1 MKKLLIGLVV
11 VLTMVASSVVAAE
24 IKVAYVDLQK
34 ALVVCEAGKT
44 AKDKMAKRVKEF
56 QATAQK
62 RQENL
67 KNLNEEL
74 EKKKMML
81 SADARA
87 EKERD
92 YQQQTKDFQRFI
104 KDAQEELQREE
115 ARLGREIL
123 EGLAKVI
130 KEMGDKE
137 GYTLVL
143 EKSNGGL
150 LYADESIELTDKVIA
165 AYNKAYKAGKGK

>member
-1 MKKLLIGLVV
+1 MKRLWIGLVV
-11 VLTMVASSVVAAE
+11 VLMMVAAPVVAAE
-24 IKVAYVDLQK
+24 VKVAYVDLQK
-34 ALVVCEAGKT
+34 AMVVCDAGKA
-44 AKDKMAKRVKEF
+44 AKGKMGKRVKEF

-62 RQENL
+62 RQDKL
-67 KNLNEEL
+67 KTLNEEL

-115 ARLGREIL
+115 GRLGREIL
-123 EGLAKVI
+123 EGLGNVI
-130 KEMGDKE
+130 KELGDKE

-150 LYADESIELTDKVIA
+150 LYADESIDVTDEVIA

>member
-1 MKKLLIGLVV
+1 MKKLWIGLVV
-11 VLTMVASSVVAAE
+11 ILMMVATSVVAAE
-24 IKVAYVDLQK
+24 VKVAYVDLQK
-34 ALVVCEAGKT
+34 ALVVCDAGKA
-44 AKDKMAKRVKEF
+44 AKGTMGKRVKEF

-67 KNLNEEL
+67 KTLNEEL

-87 EKERD
+87 EKEQD

-115 ARLGREIL
+115 GRLGREIL
-123 EGLAKVI
+123 EGLGKVI
-130 KEMGDKE
+130 KELGDKE

-150 LYADESIELTDKVIA
+150 LYADESIDLTDKVIA

>member
-1 MKKLLIGLVV
+1 MKRLWIGLVV
-11 VLTMVASSVVAAE
+11 MLMMVATPVVAAE
-24 IKVAYVDLQK
+24 VKVAYVDLQK
-34 ALVVCEAGKT
+34 ALVVSDAGKA
-44 AKDKMAKRVKEF
+44 AKTTMGKRVKEF
-56 QATAQK
+56 QATAQQ
-62 RQENL
+62 RQQTL

-74 EKKKMML
+74 EKKKLML

-92 YQQQTKDFQRFI
+92 YQQQSKDFQRFI

-115 ARLGREIL
+115 GRLGRDIL
-123 EGLAKVI
+123 EGLGKVI
-130 KEMGDKE
+130 KELGDKE

-150 LYADESIELTDKVIA
+150 LYADESIDVTDKVIA
-165 AYNKAYKAGKGK
+165 AYNEAYKSGNGK